1 MDRAFRFVHP
11 DLDRD
16 EDPGLHVSPT
26 GGLALV
32 AGDAA
37 VRQAILLLL
46 STRPGERVMRP
57 LYGCNLHRILFWPND
72 NTTAG
77 LAIHYVRQAI
87 ERWEPRVQI
96 VRIDAERNAIDAA
109 RLDVRLEYRVRSTQ
123 SVDELNVSIPLNLD
137 EEEENEDADRRAETR

>member
-16 EDPGLHVSPT
+16 DDPGLHVSPT

-123 SVDELNVSIPLNLD
+123 SVDELNVSIPLNGDD
-137 EEEENEDADRRAETR
+137 EEENADADRRAETR

>member
-1 MDRAFRFVHP
+1 MDRAIRFSHP

-16 EDPGLHVSPT
+16 DDPGLHVSPT
-26 GGLALV
+26 GGIALI

-46 STRPGERVMRP
+46 STRPRERVMRP

-96 VRIDAERNAIDAA
+96 LHIDAERNAIDPA
-109 RLDVRLEYRVRSTQ
+109 RLDIRLEYRVRATQ
-123 SVDELNVSIPLNLD
+123 ITDELNVSISLN
-137 EEEENEDADRRAETR
+137 EENEDADRPAETR

>member
-1 MDRAFRFVHP
+1 MDRALLFSHP
-11 DLDRD
+11 DLDRND
-16 EDPGLHVSPT
+16 DPGLHVSPT
-26 GGLALV
+26 GGLAMV

-57 LYGCNLHRILFWPND
+57 LYGCELHRILFWPND

-77 LAIHYVRQAI
+77 LAIHYVRQAV

-96 VRIDAERNAIDAA
+96 LRVDADRNAMDAT
-109 RLDVRLEYRVRSTQ
+109 RLDIRLEYRVRATQ
-123 SVDELNVSIPLNLD
+123 AVDELNVSMSLT
-137 EEEENEDADRRAETR
+137 EENEDADRPAETR

>member
-1 MDRAFRFVHP
+1 MDRALRFAHP
-11 DLDRD
+11 DLDDD
-16 EDPGLHVSPT
+16 EPGLHVSPT

-57 LYGCNLHRILFWPND
+57 QYGCSLHRILFWPND

-96 VRIDAERNAIDAA
+96 VRIDAERNAIDPA
-109 RLDVRLEYRVRSTQ
+109 RLDVRLEYRVRATQ
-123 SVDELNVSIPLNLD
+123 SVDELNVSIPLQ
-137 EEEENEDADRRAETR
+137 EEHADADRPAETR

>member
-1 MDRAFRFVHP
+1 MTMDRAIRFSHP
-11 DLDRD
+11 DLDYD
-16 EDPGLHVSPT
+16 DDPGLHVSPT

-77 LAIHYVRQAI
+77 LAIHYVRQAV

-96 VRIDAERNAIDAA
+96 VRIDAERNAIDPA
-109 RLDVRLEYRVRSTQ
+109 RLDVHLEYRVRATQ
-123 SVDELNVSIPLNLD
+123 SVDELNVSISLT
-137 EEEENEDADRRAETR
+137 EELEDADRSPEIG

>member
-1 MDRAFRFVHP
+1 MDRAIRFAHP

-16 EDPGLHVSPT
+16 DEPGLHLSPT

-77 LAIHYVRQAI
+77 LAIHYVRQAV

-96 VRIDAERNAIDAA
+96 LRIDAERNPVDPA
-109 RLDVRLEYRVRSTQ
+109 RLDCRLEYRVRATQ
-123 SVDELNVSIPLNLD
+123 AVDELNVSISLT
-137 EEEENEDADRRAETR
+137 EENEDADRPAETR